1 MITCLALVNLKIC
14 KPDRRP
20 AIILA
25 PDRRPLIIIAPD
37 RRPHQESKMPEK
49 ARRKAKA
56 TSDAAKL
63 AKKDADDRMED
74 EEKIMAGRDDVN
86 YPALLT
92 KDVPG
97 G

>member
-1 MITCLALVNLKIC
+1 MS
-14 KPDRRP
+14 
-20 AIILA
+20 
-25 PDRRPLIIIAPD
+25 
-37 RRPHQESKMPEK
+37 ESTGKKDDAVPEE
-49 ARRKAKA
+49 
-56 TSDAAKL
+56 AKL
-63 AKKDADDRMED
+63 VQEQDDDRMED